1 MGLKTTLCGG
11 LLALTIIVGVTDK
24 VRAQGSQPIETDE
37 ITQAHLNLAYEA
49 VFITRTSRAYNEILP
64 NLARR
69 AKAELSKKYPN
80 LENDINRAVDETAIK
95 LAERQGELDL
105 AISRRWAKRFSESEL
120 REISAFYAT
129 PAGTKLA
136 KNNTELI
143 ASGLDEARK
152 WGAEMGGHLIAEVQL
167 KLKASGHKL

>member
-1 MGLKTTLCGG
+1 MDLKTIFYGG
-11 LLALTIIVGVTDK
+11 LLVLMAIVGGADQL
-24 VRAQGSQPIETDE
+24 RAQGSQSIETDE
-37 ITQAHLNLAYEA
+37 ITQEHLNLAYEA
-49 VFITRTSRAYNEILP
+49 VFITRASRAYNEIVP

-69 AKAELSKKYPN
+69 AKAELSEKYPD
-80 LENDINRAVDETAIK
+80 LENEINRAVDETAIK
-95 LAERQGELDL
+95 LAARQGELDL
-105 AISRRWAKRFSESEL
+105 AISRRWAKRFSKSEL

-136 KNNTELI
+136 KKNTELI

-152 WGAEMGGHLIAEVQL
+152 WGAEIGGHLIAEVQL